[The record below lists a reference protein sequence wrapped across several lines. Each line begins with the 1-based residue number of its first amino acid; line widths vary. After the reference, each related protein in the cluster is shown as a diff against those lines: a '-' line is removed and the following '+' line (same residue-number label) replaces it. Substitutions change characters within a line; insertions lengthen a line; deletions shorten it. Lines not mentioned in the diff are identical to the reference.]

1 MLPLKNKIISAI
13 NKKEITKFAIVGII
27 NTIIGLTIIYV
38 LIYLRFNDYTAN
50 LFGYVIGIFFSYI
63 LNKFYVFNN
72 LRNNINFKE
81 IIIFIIIFIFSY
93 LMNIV
98 ILNISLN
105 YFTSYVAQFFAIFVY
120 TIFKIELCIYDRI
133 IAKLYFGIKK

>member
-27 NTIIGLTIIYV
+27 NTIIGLTIIYI

-81 IIIFIIIFIFSY
+81 IIIFLIIFIFSY

-120 TIFKIELCIYDRI
+120 TIFNFILNKFITF
-133 IAKLYFGIKK
+133 KNK

>member
-81 IIIFIIIFIFSY
+81 IIIFLIIFIFSY

-120 TIFKIELCIYDRI
+120 TIFNFILNKFITF
-133 IAKLYFGIKK
+133 KNK

>member
-120 TIFKIELCIYDRI
+120 TIFNFILNKFITF
-133 IAKLYFGIKK
+133 KNK